1 MTHRSAWRRFGQSGT
16 IVLLVSALV
25 GVSCRR
31 DTDATDANSSAPT
44 GPPAGKAVGEPG
56 SLTQGSPAAA
66 PAARQTPERRVVGD
80 PKSLVVQAEDLPVR
94 FAMSGGEAPRDGT
107 YSHVYFNP
115 EALLAEGGA
124 EEKLLGVIVN
134 LTLFD
139 GATEADQG
147 FTDQGGLDK
156 AAVLA
161 NVSVA
166 TPGAVAKSA
175 EPYAFTSEKAGR
187 VVAFR
192 VRYALQGTEVV
203 EYRLRFRVANAVANL
218 IISSRLTA
226 DGAEPPTFAAR
237 VRDIAGRQL
246 QRLESAR
253 R

>member
-1 MTHRSAWRRFGQSGT
+1 MR
-16 IVLLVSALV
+16 
-25 GVSCRR
+25 
-31 DTDATDANSSAPT
+31 
-44 GPPAGKAVGEPG
+44 
-56 SLTQGSPAAA
+56 
-66 PAARQTPERRVVGD
+66 ERRVVGD
-80 PKSLVVQAEDLPVR
+80 PKSLIVQAEDLPVR

-115 EALLAEGGA
+115 EALLAAPDA

-134 LTLFD
+134 LTLF
-139 GATEADQG
+139 GGEAEADQG

-166 TPGAVAKSA
+166 TPGAIAKSA
-175 EPYAFTSEKAGR
+175 EPYAFTSEKTDR

-203 EYRLRFRVANAVANL
+203 EYRLRLRVANAVANL

-226 DGAEPPTFAAR
+226 DGAEPPTLAVR
-237 VRDIAGRQL
+237 VRDIADRQL